1 MPSSASTEDRI
12 HVDCL
17 VMGSGIAGLAFSI
30 YLEGADV
37 LVVTKMQRDTS
48 NTSQAQGGIASVQ
61 SADDSFDA
69 HIEDTLRAGAGLCDR
84 TVVEAVVREAPDR
97 IADLL
102 AWGVEFTRSGEGAAA
117 HYDLTREGGH
127 SARRVLHAEDWTGRE
142 IQRAL
147 LARADS
153 TSRIRILENHIAID
167 LITRR
172 KLDPSAAV
180 DRCEGAYILD
190 RTTGRV
196 TTVTADVTLLAT
208 GGAGK
213 VYLYTSNPDIATGD
227 GVAIGY
233 RAGARVANMEF
244 FQFHPTCLYHP
255 RAKSF
260 LISEAVRGEGAILK
274 RTDGTPFMRGYHEL
288 AELAPRDIVARAID
302 AEMKR
307 RGDEYVLLDLS
318 HKPADWIRER
328 FPNIH
333 ARCLEFGY
341 DMTTGPIPVVP
352 AAHYACGGVMTDL
365 HGETSIPDLF
375 AAGEVAYTGLH
386 GANRLAS
393 NSLLEAIV
401 FAYRAA
407 EAVRGRLRDPK
418 RRVGPE
424 PPRWNPGHAV
434 DSDESVVVTQNWD
447 EIRRFMWNYVGI
459 VRTDKRLKRAK
470 ARIDLI
476 WKEIHAYYWDSVV
489 TADLIELRNIAIVA
503 DLIIRSA
510 LERRESRGLHYTLDH
525 PETSTA
531 WLHPTVLQREVGA

>member
-1 MPSSASTEDRI
+1 MTNSALPEDRV

-17 VMGSGIAGLAFSI
+17 VMGSGIAGLAFSL

-37 LVVTKMQRDTS
+37 LVVTKMQRDAS
-48 NTSQAQGGIASVQ
+48 NTSYAQGGIASVQ
-61 SADDSFDA
+61 STDDSFES

-84 TVVEAVVREAPDR
+84 TVVECVVREAPER
-97 IADLL
+97 IADLER
-102 AWGVEFTRSGEGAAA
+102 WGVQFTRKSADAGAA
-117 HYDLTREGGH
+117 YDLTREGGH
-127 SARRVLHAEDWTGRE
+127 SARRVLHAEDITGRE

-147 LARADS
+147 LAEADA
-153 TSRIRILENHIAID
+153 TPRIRILENHVAID

-172 KLDPSAAV
+172 KLDPSAV
-180 DRCEGAYILD
+180 SDRCEGAYILD
-190 RTTGRV
+190 RATGKV
-196 TTVTADVTLLAT
+196 LTVTADVTLLAT

-260 LISEAVRGEGAILK
+260 LISEAVRGEGAVLK
-274 RTDGTPFMRGYHEL
+274 RTDGTPFMKGYHAL
-288 AELAPRDIVARAID
+288 GELAPRDIVARAID

-307 RGDEYVLLDLS
+307 RGDDYVLLDIS
-318 HKPADWIRER
+318 HKPAAWIRER

-333 ARCLEFGY
+333 ATCLEFGY

-352 AAHYACGGVMTDL
+352 AAHYQCGGVMTDL
-365 HGETSIPDLF
+365 HGETSVRDPF

-401 FAYRAA
+401 FAHRAA
-407 EAVRGRLRDPK
+407 DAVKSRLRDPA
-418 RRVGPE
+418 RRVGPV
-424 PPRWNPGHAV
+424 PPRWNPGNAV

-470 ARIDLI
+470 ARIDLL
-476 WKEIHAYYWDSVV
+476 WEEIHAYYWDSVV

-503 DLIIRSA
+503 DLIVRSA
-510 LERRESRGLHYTLDH
+510 LLRKESRGLHYTLDH
-525 PETSTA
+525 PGADEG
-531 WLHPTVLQREVGA
+531 WLHPTILERGANG